1 MKIRNLVFIVALGLV
16 AAAQA
21 DETPTA
27 QQMIEQLKPV
37 PHTRSLGRN
46 LKVEGLPPAVAGQ
59 PLEDVKPALTL
70 AMIQFDFNS
79 ARVKAESLPVLSN
92 LAEALQSK
100 ELQNSVFAVEGH
112 TDAKGSAA
120 YNLKLSQQRAQAV
133 ADFLKSKGVDEARL
147 LAAGKGSAEL
157 ANSEQPFAAE
167 NRRVRIVNLD

>member
-1 MKIRNLVFIVALGLV
+1 MKIRNLFFSVALCF
-16 AAAQA
+16 AALAQA

-37 PHTRSLGRN
+37 AHTRSLGRN

-59 PLEDVKPALTL
+59 PLDEVKPSLTL

-79 ARVKAESLPVLSN
+79 ARVKAESQPVLSN

-100 ELQNSVFAVEGH
+100 ELLNSKFAVEGH
-112 TDAKGSAA
+112 TDAKGSAG
-120 YNLKLSQQRAQAV
+120 YNLKLSQSRADAV
-133 ADFLKSKGVDEARL
+133 RKYLASKGVAEQRL
-147 LAAGKGSAEL
+147 VATGKGSTEL
-157 ANSEQPFAAE
+157 ANPQEPLNAE